1 MYLIYAVAKYER
13 NGRNV
18 DTFENVWAAAAPAL
32 EEDIE
37 FVKLG
42 REPVHESIR
51 GVSSD
56 GEPLMKAAK
65 HSLRVS
71 PQMAYPR

>member
-1 MYLIYAVAKYER
+1 VDNFEKVRAAVAL
-13 NGRNV
+13 
-18 DTFENVWAAAAPAL
+18 AL
-32 EEDIE
+32 EEGIE
-37 FVKLG
+37 FVKAG
-42 REPVHESIR
+42 RELLHESIR
-51 GVSSD
+51 GVSGD